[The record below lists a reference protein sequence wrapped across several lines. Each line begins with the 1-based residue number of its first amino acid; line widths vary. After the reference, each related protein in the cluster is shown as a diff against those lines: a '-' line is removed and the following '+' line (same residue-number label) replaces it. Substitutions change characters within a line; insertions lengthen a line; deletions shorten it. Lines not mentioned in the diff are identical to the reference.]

1 MRARLHVRS
10 AQAAPFEVSIGNTA
24 SIGRAPESTVCLSLD
39 PFVSRQH
46 ALIRAQ
52 ADGRYHL
59 TDLGSRNGTFVAEQ
73 RVLFPIPL
81 EPGSVIRIADTEI
94 TFLVDELAA
103 AAEDRTIFTPGIAP
117 ASTAA
122 TPAALLVCDI
132 RGFSQRAERLAVDD
146 LAPFLGAWFR
156 EIGDAVERSGGTVD
170 KFIGDAMLAYW
181 GERRGGSACEL
192 ALGVTG
198 QLLALAAAR
207 RWPGGGSLEIVVA
220 LHHGKATLS
229 NVGLRGERDATIVG
243 DAVNVAF
250 RLEAVAKAAGH
261 RVVLSEDFRA
271 GLAEPPAMQDLGER
285 ELKGRTRPMR
295 LFALAG

>member
-1 MRARLHVRS
+1 MRVKTAFACS
-10 AQAAPFEVSIGNTA
+10 AAF
-24 SIGRAPESTVCLSLD
+24 
-39 PFVSRQH
+39 
-46 ALIRAQ
+46 
-52 ADGRYHL
+52 
-59 TDLGSRNGTFVAEQ
+59 
-73 RVLFPIPL
+73 
-81 EPGSVIRIADTEI
+81 
-94 TFLVDELAA
+94 
-103 AAEDRTIFTPGIAP
+103 
-117 ASTAA
+117 
-122 TPAALLVCDI
+122 
-132 RGFSQRAERLAVDD
+132 
-146 LAPFLGAWFR
+146 
-156 EIGDAVERSGGTVD
+156 
-170 KFIGDAMLAYW
+170 
-181 GERRGGSACEL
+181 
-192 ALGVTG
+192 